1 MIAGGFDEVWDCYW
15 LVKGSR
21 NHCPER
27 NSFPPKPWFFVS
39 SYANWDYGIRVFL
52 PCPPSWKKLHW
63 PLLSIASICEQLSL
77 LQMEMRPKIVT
88 NGAMPLNTDVL
99 RSAPRVHMPDQINSN
114 PSTDRTDISFTNPL
128 LQQFVWSQGP
138 RTNCMSTRSKSEVML
153 SNTWR
158 GQGASSLLMR
168 LDPVWA
174 PRLVPLLCGFSPSL
188 LVVWQR
194 TPAFFA
200 VILRGQGWEAT
211 VIEGWKNSGRGV
223 EGKAGRR

>member
-1 MIAGGFDEVWDCYW
+1 MIAGGFDGVWDCYW

-21 NHCPER
+21 NHCTER

-39 SYANWDYGIRVFL
+39 SYANWDYSIRVVFFFFL

-114 PSTDRTDISFTNPL
+114 PFTDRTDISFTNPV
-128 LQQFVWSQGP
+128 LQQFVWSQGL
-138 RTNCMSTRSKSEVML
+138 RNNCTSTRGKSEVML
-153 SNTWR
+153 SL
-158 GQGASSLLMR
+158 G
-168 LDPVWA
+168 
-174 PRLVPLLCGFSPSL
+174 
-188 LVVWQR
+188 
-194 TPAFFA
+194 
-200 VILRGQGWEAT
+200 
-211 VIEGWKNSGRGV
+211 
-223 EGKAGRR
+223 AGRKVQPARFCTPG

>member
-1 MIAGGFDEVWDCYW
+1 MMHFNTIWSHRPTSMSDLCLGDLILLSIMSPDPIKGNKNDCRGFWWGVGLLLVGEGIKESLCWKEFLSPKALIFCFFLCQLRLRHKGFFGGF
-15 LVKGSR
+15 
-21 NHCPER
+21 
-27 NSFPPKPWFFVS
+27 
-39 SYANWDYGIRVFL
+39 FL

-138 RTNCMSTRSKSEVML
+138 RNNCTSTRGKSEVML
-153 SNTWR
+153 SL
-158 GQGASSLLMR
+158 GAR
-168 LDPVWA
+168 RRV
-174 PRLVPLLCGFSPSL
+174 
-188 LVVWQR
+188 Q
-194 TPAFFA
+194 PAQFWPP
-200 VILRGQGWEAT
+200 G
-211 VIEGWKNSGRGV
+211 
-223 EGKAGRR
+223 